1 MRSWNVSP
9 SPQTRYGHDGSPV
22 ERVTKVE
29 LHAED
34 DETTIE
40 GETIVRARVL
50 ILGITVVLCFAGT
63 AWGSDGFTGS
73 WQAEI
78 GISPQLPD
86 PFHSFQSTLDVGLSL
101 SFVTVSSISDF
112 LFDGWLWQEFDL
124 EADLSIVHFDGQL
137 LFEPQSGSF
146 LYTQGHVSLDLGIL
160 SLGVYAA
167 ATGPTQTESA
177 NYGWVFSITGD
188 ILPGMVSFES
198 NTFIGADL
206 SGITFNAA
214 TTQTDSSLISKTY
227 LTDPTIDLPP
237 LAFSGQEFR
246 FHALAFGCAEIDS
259 VTSFTKTGFES
270 QEIELTFL
278 NLFGLPFHM
287 TLDFTYT
294 LQTKS
299 YAFTPSLE
307 SDFGCLS
314 VYTNLLKTGNTITG
328 VEIYGIAFR
337 FTIAGATLTSISNL
351 NTADYVITTPEFGFL
366 VEAETTAL
374 AEGHLFYPQDYWE
387 VVSLDVDIPPYGCG
401 FSFSVDTFFS
411 TSTGLLFDWA
421 QSTMGVTLALGSSV
435 EVTSSITVDTTGFT
449 EWSLSAQVSW

>member
-1 MRSWNVSP
+1 VNA
-9 SPQTRYGHDGSPV
+9 RYLV
-22 ERVTKVE
+22 F
-29 LHAED
+29 
-34 DETTIE
+34 
-40 GETIVRARVL
+40 
-50 ILGITVVLCFAGT
+50 GIIVLCFAGT
-63 AWGSDGFTGS
+63 ALGSDGFTGS

-78 GISPQLPD
+78 GISPKQPD

-112 LFDGWLWQEFDL
+112 LFDGWLWQGFNLESDL
-124 EADLSIVHFDGQL
+124 GMVHFDGQM

-146 LYTQGHVSLDLGIL
+146 VYAQGHLSLDLGLITL
-160 SLGVYAA
+160 SLHGAA
-167 ATGPTQTESA
+167 VGATNSDPA
-177 NYGWVFSITGD
+177 NYGWVFGIAGD

-206 SGITFNAA
+206 SSITFNAA
-214 TTQTDSSLISKTY
+214 TTQTDSSLISKTF
-227 LTDPTIDLPP
+227 LTDPTIDLLP
-237 LAFSGQEFR
+237 LSFSGQEFK

-259 VTSFTKTGFES
+259 ITTFSKIGFES

-278 NLFGLPFHM
+278 NMFGLPFHM
-287 TLDFTYT
+287 SLDFIYT

-299 YAFTPSLE
+299 YVFTPSLE
-307 SDFGCLS
+307 TEFGCLS
-314 VYTNLLKTGNTITG
+314 VYTNLLRTGNTITG

-351 NTADYVITTPEFGFL
+351 NTAEYVITTPNFGFL
-366 VEAETTAL
+366 VEPVATAI
-374 AEGHLFYPQDYWE
+374 AEGHLYYPQEYWE

-421 QSTMGVTLALGSSV
+421 QSTMGVTLALGTSV
-435 EVTSSITVDTTGFT
+435 STSSTITVDTTGFT
-449 EWSLSAQVSW
+449 EWTLAIRVSW

>member
-1 MRSWNVSP
+1 MKA
-9 SPQTRYGHDGSPV
+9 RYLVFGV
-22 ERVTKVE
+22 
-29 LHAED
+29 
-34 DETTIE
+34 I
-40 GETIVRARVL
+40 
-50 ILGITVVLCFAGT
+50 VLCFAGT
-63 AWGSDGFTGS
+63 ALGSDGFTGS
-73 WQAEI
+73 WEAEI
-78 GISPQLPD
+78 GISPQQPD

-112 LFDGWLWQEFDL
+112 LFDGWLWQGFNL
-124 EADLSIVHFDGQL
+124 EADLSVVHFDGQM

-146 LYTQGHVSLDLGIL
+146 LYAQGHLSLDLGMIT
-160 SLGVYAA
+160 LGIYGA
-167 ATGPTQTESA
+167 ATGATQSDSA
-177 NYGWVFSITGD
+177 NYGWVFSIGGD

-214 TTQTDSSLISKTY
+214 TAQTDSTLISKTF
-227 LTDPTIDLPP
+227 LTDPTIDGLP
-237 LAFSGQEFR
+237 LSFSGQEFK

-259 VTSFTKTGFES
+259 ITTFSKTGFES

-278 NLFGLPFHM
+278 NMFGLPFHM

-307 SDFGCLS
+307 TDFGCLS
-314 VYTNLLKTGNTITG
+314 VYTNLLRTGNTITG

-351 NTADYVITTPEFGFL
+351 NTTDYVITTPDFGFL
-366 VEAETTAL
+366 VEPVATAI
-374 AEGHLFYPQDYWE
+374 AEGHLYYPQDYWE

-435 EVTSSITVDTTGFT
+435 SASSTITVDTTGFT
-449 EWSLSAQVSW
+449 EWTLSVRVSW